1 MSNNN
6 NDNLIIE
13 KLFKPK
19 SIAVVGASRNL
30 EKIGGVILSNL
41 VKNKFN
47 GKIYAVNPSTKEIL
61 GVPSY
66 PSLLD
71 IPDEVEHIV
80 VAIPAEKVPEIIEEA
95 GKKGVKVA
103 TIIASGFKE
112 VGRADLEEKVVNIA
126 KKYGIRILGPN
137 VFGVVYTPMNL
148 NATFGAEHIHKGK
161 IAFLTQSGAL
171 GIALMHWTSMEKI
184 GLSSIVSMGNMA
196 DIDAI
201 DLAKFF
207 EKDEN
212 TKVIGLYL
220 EGLGTGKGHEFIEV
234 FSEITK
240 KKPVIALKAGRS
252 ERGTRA
258 VASHT
263 GSLAGSD
270 AVYDSALKQAGVLRA
285 SDVEQ
290 LFNWAKMMAFSE
302 SFEINGKGF
311 VIITNGGGMGVM
323 ATDASEFNG
332 LPLLEVPEELKKEF
346 RKTMPWFGSPN
357 NPVDLTGQSNVQN
370 YIEAIKVALE
380 SELVSGITVMY
391 GEVAFL
397 DPVELANGIAKTLK
411 EYNKSRK
418 PVNVVMLGG
427 EKTKM
432 GTEILEENGVPVYP
446 IPEKAISSMAALYK
460 YSKIIGKANLKI

>member
-220 EGLGTGKGHEFIEV
+220 EGLG
-234 FSEITK
+234 
-240 KKPVIALKAGRS
+240 
-252 ERGTRA
+252 
-258 VASHT
+258 
-263 GSLAGSD
+263 
-270 AVYDSALKQAGVLRA
+270 
-285 SDVEQ
+285 
-290 LFNWAKMMAFSE
+290 
-302 SFEINGKGF
+302 
-311 VIITNGGGMGVM
+311 
-323 ATDASEFNG
+323 
-332 LPLLEVPEELKKEF
+332 
-346 RKTMPWFGSPN
+346 
-357 NPVDLTGQSNVQN
+357 
-370 YIEAIKVALE
+370 
-380 SELVSGITVMY
+380 
-391 GEVAFL
+391 
-397 DPVELANGIAKTLK
+397 
-411 EYNKSRK
+411 
-418 PVNVVMLGG
+418 
-427 EKTKM
+427 
-432 GTEILEENGVPVYP
+432 
-446 IPEKAISSMAALYK
+446 
-460 YSKIIGKANLKI
+460 